1 MYIKNELMGTIAHQA
16 KNAVHNHCT
25 PPKKKKN
32 YKNVK
37 GQNPYLNPKVTL
49 SLNKTST
56 MPVFVVL
63 DVKVESVG

>member
-1 MYIKNELMGTIAHQA
+1 MGTIALQA
-16 KNAVHNHCT
+16 KTFFV
-25 PPKKKKN
+25 
-32 YKNVK
+32 YKNIK

-56 MPVFVVL
+56 MPIFVVF